1 MLTRAFQ
8 IALLQA
14 KLIVQE
20 RNTVIF
26 MLLIPL
32 LFTAL
37 VGWSTAGGNEEENAG
52 RLVVADTSSG
62 RLAEALVSHLQA
74 RSNLVVVPMS
84 EAEVRTALAD
94 EEAEAALVIPADFN
108 DRLLAGETA
117 DLQFLRAAEGN
128 PEKQQLIE
136 QAVRAALNELTGSL
150 WAGEIAAQS
159 AARLQLIGQ
168 ANPNETAAYTLA
180 AFEAAENQW
189 QTGRPI
195 TLRTSQ
201 LSLLPQGSSGSPDG
215 FGQSSPGM
223 LVMFS
228 LFFFLGGGIALI
240 VERSEGTL
248 PRLVMMP
255 IHKASIV
262 LGKLLATYFM
272 GLVQMALLILAGLLF
287 FGVQWGQSPA
297 ALLLV
302 VLSYA
307 LAATGLGAVLGAFAQ
322 SAARAS
328 ALLNVVVMAISALGG
343 AWWPLEVVPEWM
355 QTVGH
360 FFPTAWAMDGFHDI
374 LTRGLGVTAVL
385 PEVTALLGFAAVFLA
400 VGIWRFRYEP

>member
-14 KLIVQE
+14 KLIAQE

-37 VGWSTAGGNEEENAG
+37 VGWSTSGGNEEESTS
-52 RLVVADTSSG
+52 RLAVADTGGG
-62 RLAEALVSHLQA
+62 RLAEALVLHLQA
-74 RSNLVVVPMS
+74 RSNLAVAAMS
-84 EAEVRTALAD
+84 EAEAHAALEA
-94 EEAEAALVIPADFN
+94 EEAEAALVIPADFS
-108 DRLLAGETA
+108 DRLLGGETA
-117 DLQFLRAAEGN
+117 DIQFLRVPEGD

-136 QAVRAALNELTGSL
+136 QAVRVAINELTGSL
-150 WAGEIAAQS
+150 WAGQIATQ
-159 AARLQLIGQ
+159 AAVRLQLVGQ
-168 ANPNETAAYTLA
+168 GNPGALTTYSAA

-195 TLRTSQ
+195 ALRTNQ
-201 LSLLPQGSSGSPDG
+201 LSLLPQGGSGSPDG

-248 PRLVMMP
+248 PRLVVMP
-255 IHKASIV
+255 IGKTSIV
-262 LGKLLATYFM
+262 LGKLFATYFM
-272 GLVQMALLILAGLLF
+272 GLIQMTLLIVAGFLL

-297 ALLLV
+297 ALTLV

-307 LAATGLGAVLGAFAQ
+307 LAATGLGTLLGAFAQ

-343 AWWPLEVVPEWM
+343 AWWPLEVVPDWM
-355 QTVGH
+355 KTVGH
-360 FFPTAWAMDGFHDI
+360 LFPTAWAMDGFHDI
-374 LTRGLGVTAVL
+374 ITRGLGVTAVL
-385 PEVTALLGFAAVFLA
+385 PEVVALLGFAALFLA
-400 VGIWRFRYEP
+400 VGIWRFRYE